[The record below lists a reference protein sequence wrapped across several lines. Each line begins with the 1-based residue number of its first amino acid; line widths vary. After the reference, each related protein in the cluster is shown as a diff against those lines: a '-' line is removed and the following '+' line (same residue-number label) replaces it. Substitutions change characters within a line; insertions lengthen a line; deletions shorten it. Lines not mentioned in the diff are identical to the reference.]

1 MVPARLLI
9 FFFVSIIYQGGYAS
23 VFEWIWSKDT
33 DETTVLVADGVPLIS
48 IPYES
53 MTEDEK
59 FLQEAAKFT
68 EIQVSSPL
76 ETCQHKVIMKVK
88 NSCSGMSEEQLAKLS
103 VNLLN
108 CQSAVEGRKIFPC
121 TDEMSLKQCT
131 TDMDADMWN
140 AYHLMSNRAR
150 AVCYAARST
159 QFRALTELTVNKL
172 MQSAHTQIKTLSSL
186 KEGQDRLED
195 QTVQALL
202 ALSEG
207 NKALLEQQK
216 RLKEAQTSA
225 YNLVTTNLRELN
237 NEKALI
243 RSGYAQLAVI
253 ADDIKK
259 KLEEANKRLEQQTI
273 EMEENHDEILED
285 LYKVQKQAQ
294 LMWDKI
300 ENSTRNIFDYHEA
313 TLIRFEQ
320 TIEKLNQIDNTVQY
334 VWNLTNSMRAE
345 MDEKLNWLTSYI
357 GDTGEQMY
365 QIYRVG
371 LHIVYLLF
379 AMVIAAF
386 LHAPLLTR
394 ITIMGLVPL
403 NLMSFLKH
411 GMDAC
416 LDFVSIS
423 VLIFLITMM
432 HFLMIGIQRL
442 CGAKKTET
450 RSDSIQVINQIGSA
464 QSSRVSSVSF
474 YTNLKTNIWKVYTF
488 TRYRINQFIQKFN
501 TLIQAAASWS
511 RQSSTP
517 HEELSCSYTSS
528 RRNQEDLIHNYKLE
542 HRQEFSTMSEDLSD
556 FERSNLERSMDGF
569 DDFDYLLDA
578 NDLRQR
584 LKRRDGSVGRSSN
597 SYQRS
602 PSRSVTPTSR
612 MLCNAITK
620 NGKKCRLFTMNGQR
634 HCNRHSN
641 GSSTIGD

>member
-1 MVPARLLI
+1 MVPTRLLI

-68 EIQVSSPL
+68 EIQLSSPL

-243 RSGYAQLAVI
+243 RSGHAQLAVI

-442 CGAKKTET
+442 CGAKRTET
-450 RSDSIQVINQIGSA
+450 RSNSIQVINQTGSA
-464 QSSRVSSVSF
+464 QSLRVSSVSF

-488 TRYRINQFIQKFN
+488 TRYQINKFIQKSN
-501 TLIQAAASWS
+501 MLIQAAASWS

-528 RRNQEDLIHNYKLE
+528 KRNQEDLIRNYELE
-542 HRQEFSTMSEDLSD
+542 HKQEFPTISEDLSD
-556 FERSNLERSMDGF
+556 FERSNLMDGF

-578 NDLRQR
+578 SDLRQR

-641 GSSTIGD
+641 GSSIIGD

>member
-1 MVPARLLI
+1 REQNKMVPTRLLI
-9 FFFVSIIYQGGYAS
+9 FFFVSIINQGGYAS
-23 VFEWIWSKDT
+23 VFEWIWSKNT
-33 DETTVLVADGVPLIS
+33 DDTTVLVADGVPLVS

-88 NSCSGMSEEQLAKLS
+88 TSCSEMSEEQLAKLS

-121 TDEMSLKQCT
+121 TAEMSLKQCT

-186 KEGQDRLED
+186 KEGQDRLEE

-202 ALSEG
+202 ALSKG

-216 RLKEAQTSA
+216 LLKEAQTSA

-243 RSGYAQLAVI
+243 RSGHAQLAI
-253 ADDIKK
+253 MADDIRK
-259 KLEEANKRLEQQTI
+259 KLEEANKRLEYQTI
-273 EMEENHDEILED
+273 EMKENHNEILED
-285 LYKVQKQAQ
+285 LYSVQEQAQ

-300 ENSTRNIFDYHEA
+300 EASTHKIFDHHEA
-313 TLIRFEQ
+313 TLVRYEQ
-320 TIEKLNQIDNTVQY
+320 SLEKLNEINNTVQY
-334 VWNLTNSMRAE
+334 IWNLTNSMRAE
-345 MDEKLNWLTSYI
+345 VDEKLNWLTSYI

-403 NLMSFLKH
+403 NLVSFLKH

-442 CGAKKTET
+442 CGAKRTNL
-450 RSDSIQVINQIGSA
+450 IQVKNQNGSA
-464 QSSRVSSVSF
+464 QSPRVFLISF
-474 YTNLKTNIWKVYTF
+474 YVNLKTNIWKIYAFV
-488 TRYRINQFIQKFN
+488 RYQINQSIQKFN
-501 TLIQAAASWS
+501 SLIQAAASWN
-511 RQSSTP
+511 RQSLTQR
-517 HEELSCSYTSS
+517 EELSCSYISS
-528 RRNQEDLIHNYKLE
+528 RRNQEDLVRNYK
-542 HRQEFSTMSEDLSD
+542 QEFSTISEDVSD
-556 FERSNLERSMDGF
+556 FEHSNLMDRSI
-569 DDFDYLLDA
+569 DDFDYLVDA
-578 NDLRQR
+578 NDLRRR
-584 LKRRDGSVGRSSN
+584 LKRRDGSVGRSSY
-597 SYQRS
+597 SYQHS
-602 PSRSVTPTSR
+602 PSRSVTPTR
-612 MLCNAITK
+612 MLCNATTK
-620 NGKKCRLFTMNGQR
+620 SGKKCRLFTMNGHR
-634 HCNRHSN
+634 YCNRHSN
-641 GSSTIGD
+641 GSSI